1 MKNIWGYEANS
12 DLEAVYLC
20 RAMLEKKAPKMCPHE
35 VLLQKIDCLNFL
47 KWIVF
52 YPKHHQHFLVK
63 KRGYSLCNSKQSSGS
78 QMNNGFLDCELFMCL
93 LGEEIYCRRG

>member
-1 MKNIWGYEANS
+1 MKNIWGYKANS
-12 DLEAVYLC
+12 ELEAVYLC

-63 KRGYSLCNSKQSSGS
+63 KKGV
-78 QMNNGFLDCELFMCL
+78 FLM
-93 LGEEIYCRRG
+93 